1 MYSLRYPKLYTPG
14 HLDLL
19 FNKRVFV
26 RSVAEGILTS
36 LVLFFMP
43 YFAFYNAIKPN
54 GQDIA
59 GHRAFGTIVSSSL
72 IVTVTLRVRSSTC
85 TRSLLGHLS
94 PTWSFIFD
102 WSFICYVIFPARTFI
117 PLVVI

>member
-1 MYSLRYPKLYTPG
+1 MYSLRYPRLYTPG

-19 FNKRVFV
+19 FNKKVFV
-26 RSVAEGILTS
+26 QSVAEGILTS

-72 IVTVTLRVRSSTC
+72 IVTVTLRVRSPHHYL
-85 TRSLLGHLS
+85 RAR
-94 PTWSFIFD
+94 SFIH
-102 WSFICYVIFPARTFI
+102 
-117 PLVVI
+117 